1 MAKQILH
8 NIKINEISSVDRPAQ
23 KGAVKVL
30 MKRDESENT
39 ELKAAIKKIIAGDD
53 VAQDIRA
60 LALTKL
66 AEVNTAQGGLITE
79 IEMTQTSKA
88 ADGEAGK
95 DKMTDDEKEKLKD
108 KLTQK
113 SDELQS
119 NLDEVTKQLDE
130 TKQLLTDAKE
140 TIAKSESMSSMNDI
154 QKAHYDALE
163 GDDAKSF
170 LEKSF
175 DDRHQE
181 LLTLA
186 KKDTLLY
193 KAFDGTEYR
202 ESDGE
207 RLAKLAKQ
215 SDETNAALKKSIE
228 EKQTMELTK
237 RAEDEFSNLPGAV
250 ETHVEMLK
258 AIDGIEDEE
267 ARGEAVKVLKAQ
279 NASMAG
285 AFKKVGSSAIS
296 KGQEGD
302 PGAELEEM
310 AKAYASKHDMNY
322 LDAYDEVSKQN
333 PDILEKAITG

>member
-1 MAKQILH
+1 MAKHILH
-8 NIKINEISSVDRPAQ
+8 KIKIKEISTVDRPAQ
-23 KGAVKVL
+23 EGAVKVL
-30 MKRDESENT
+30 MKRDETENT

-66 AEVNTAQGGLITE
+66 AEVNTAQGGLKTE
-79 IEMTQTSKA
+79 KSMTQTTNA
-88 ADGEAGK
+88 AD
-95 DKMTDDEKEKLKD
+95 DDAENTEGQSTESESTED
-108 KLTQK
+108 NAAQE
-113 SDELQS
+113 ELQE

-130 TKQLLTDAKE
+130 TKQLLIDAKE
-140 TIAKSESMSSMNDI
+140 TIAKSESMASMNDI

-186 KKDTLLY
+186 KKDTVLY
-193 KAFDGTEYR
+193 KAHDGTEYR
-202 ESDGE
+202 ESDGD

-215 SDETNAALKKSIE
+215 SDETNAALKKSME

-237 RAEDEFSNLPGAV
+237 RAEDEFSNLPGTV

-258 AIDGIEDEE
+258 AIDGIEDEK
-267 ARGEAVKVLKAQ
+267 ARGEALKVLKAQ
-279 NASMAG
+279 NASMSG
-285 AFKKVGSSAIS
+285 AFKKVGSAAIS

-302 PGAELEEM
+302 PESELEEM
-310 AKAYASKHDMNY
+310 AKAYAAKHDVEY
-322 LDAYDEVSKQN
+322 LKAYEIVTKSNPKLLSKA
-333 PDILEKAITG
+333 LSS